1 MWWSERCSVR
11 EGENQR
17 RGGHLA
23 WLINSFA
30 EEWSSFKQTKDKTNQ
45 SPARKFWRPPPDNFV
60 KLNCDGAFSAST
72 RNGGWGF
79 VIRESDGGVI
89 SAAYGNLENV
99 GEAFH
104 AEVIACLQAIQ
115 RAADLGVQR
124 VILETDASMVVQAVK
139 SSDYNRSS
147 AGGLIWE
154 MNDLLASNFASFAV
168 NHIPRSCNMVADSL
182 AALGASLSVGAVPVM
197 DSIPNCIRRLVAN
210 DLAASY
216 A

>member
-1 MWWSERCSVR
+1 
-11 EGENQR
+11 
-17 RGGHLA
+17 
-23 WLINSFA
+23 
-30 EEWSSFKQTKDKTNQ
+30 
-45 SPARKFWRPPPDNFV
+45 
-60 KLNCDGAFSAST
+60 
-72 RNGGWGF
+72 

-139 SSDYNRSS
+139 SSDYDRSS

-197 DSIPNCIRRLVAN
+197 DSIPSCIRRLVAN